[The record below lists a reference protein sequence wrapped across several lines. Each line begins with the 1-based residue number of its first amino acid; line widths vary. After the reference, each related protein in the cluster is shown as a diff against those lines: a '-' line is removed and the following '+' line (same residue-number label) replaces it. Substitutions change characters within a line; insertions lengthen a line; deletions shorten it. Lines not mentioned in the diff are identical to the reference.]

1 MKLTKRSHVKLFDYY
16 KVQRAQI
23 FLEKK
28 IKVRVGW
35 PNNNLRPLG
44 PPVLRVRLVRLVQ
57 KISLGRAGARSPF
70 QALLSTDTEFRLES
84 EQGQ

>member
-16 KVQRAQI
+16 KMQRAQI

-35 PNNNLRPLG
+35 PNNNLHPLG
-44 PPVLRVRLVRLVQ
+44 PPVSFAEARVKNLFG
-57 KISLGRAGARSPF
+57 LGRDEKSVSSPAF
-70 QALLSTDTEFRLES
+70 N
-84 EQGQ
+84 